1 MAFGKKNK
9 DSKELKEQTIVEE
22 TEVSTV
28 SVKDNKKIKK
38 TTKQD
43 KVIEKKTSNPLDF
56 GNRTIKEFIAVDIDR
71 SNESYLKIGEKY
83 VRSFIVNGYP
93 SSVQVGWLNDLYNFD
108 GDVDTV
114 IHVMPSDERGALDQ
128 LTAKITQ
135 FQAQYDIEAKKGNI
149 RNLTRYQ
156 DQINSL
162 IEQRR
167 ALEQNYENLYYI
179 QIGSNL
185 YANNLEE
192 LDKSSEMLTN
202 KLKGKRIN
210 IEPMYLMQEDSYR
223 TALPIGQTF
232 VKDKF
237 RNFNSGAL
245 TACFPFYNSEIS
257 HKNGTFIGV
266 NMSTATPIFIDFYDR
281 SILNN
286 GNLSVFGQAGSGKTF
301 FVSLLTLRSAIKGI
315 RTVIID
321 PEGEYDKI
329 CRAIGGASF
338 EISPDAK
345 LGINPFDIEAED
357 EVDDMGRPTGV
368 RVVDIRSKVADILNL
383 VATMVGG
390 MEQDSMA
397 VVSHVLSETYK
408 AFGITENPESL
419 YESGSFFDEE
429 TGELVQ
435 IRKKAMPTLSNLKD
449 NLSAYS
455 KEADVDKK
463 SLNRIITALGMFCK
477 GGIYDMFDRQ
487 TSPELQNFLNSVVIN
502 FNVSKLEENILR
514 PIGMY
519 IAMTWTWEKVVKR
532 NIKIKKRVICD
543 EAWMLVNKNM
553 VGHEFTSQFLENC
566 ARRIRKRNGGL
577 LVASQNFIEF
587 NDSPQGKAV
596 LSNTSVK
603 FFLKQSSTDIDAI
616 QDAFKLSDGEKQFLL
631 TAKRGEILIKMNEES
646 SLGLVVPFPYE
657 TDLISINKMIKKD

>member
-9 DSKELKEQTIVEE
+9 QTKAVEQEIVEQ

-28 SVKDNKKIKK
+28 STKGKKKIKK
-38 TTKQD
+38 TIKSD
-43 KVIEKKTSNPLDF
+43 VKIEKKHDRPLDF
-56 GNRTIKEFIAVDIDR
+56 GSRTIKEFIAVDVDR
-71 SNESYLKIGEKY
+71 SNEGYLKVGDKY
-83 VRSFIVNGYP
+83 VRSFIMNGYP
-93 SSVQVGWLNDLYNFD
+93 SVVSVNWLDNLYNFD

-114 IHVMPSDERGALDQ
+114 IHIMPSDERGALDQ

-135 FQAQYDIEAKKGNI
+135 FQAQLDIEAKKGNI
-149 RNLTRYQ
+149 RNITRYQ

-162 IEQRR
+162 VEQRR
-167 ALEQNYENLYYI
+167 ALEQNYENLYYV
-179 QIGSNL
+179 QIGANL
-185 YANNLEE
+185 YSSTVEE
-192 LDKSSEMLTN
+192 LDKSTEKLVN
-202 KLKGKRIN
+202 KMKGQRIN

-223 TALPIGQTF
+223 TALPIGQSF

-266 NMSTATPIFIDFYDR
+266 NNTATPIFIDFYDR
-281 SILNN
+281 SVLNN
-286 GNLSVFGQAGSGKTF
+286 SNVSVFGQAGSGKTF
-301 FVSLLTLRSAIKGI
+301 FVSLLTMRSALRGI

-345 LGINPFDIEAED
+345 LGINPLDIEAED
-357 EVDDMGRPTGV
+357 EVDDRGLPTGK
-368 RVVDIRSKVADILNL
+368 RSVDVRSKVADVLNL
-383 VATMVGG
+383 IGVMVGG

-397 VVSHVLSETYK
+397 VVSHVITETYK
-408 AFGITENPESL
+408 AFGINENPESL
-419 YESGSFFDEE
+419 YEKGSFFDEE
-429 TGELVQ
+429 TGDLIQ
-435 IRKKAMPTLSNLKD
+435 QRKKLMPTLSNVRD
-449 NLSAYS
+449 NLKSYS
-455 KEADVDKK
+455 NASEVDKK
-463 SLNRIITALGMFCK
+463 AINKIVTSLGMFCK

-487 TSPELQNFLNSVVIN
+487 TSPELQNFLNSIVIN

-519 IAMTWTWEKVVKR
+519 VAMTWTWEKVVKR
-532 NIKIKKRVICD
+532 NLKVRKRVICD

-603 FFLKQSSTDIDAI
+603 FFLKQSSTDIDAV
-616 QDAFKLSDGEKQFLL
+616 QEAFRLSDGEKNFLL
-631 TAKRGEILIKMNEES
+631 TAKRGEMLIQMNEES
-646 SLGLVVPFPYE
+646 SIGLVLPFPYE
-657 TDLISINKMIKKD
+657 TDLISLNKIIKKE